1 MGMFSPVFFL
11 IDLIAQRAGMA
22 LTTDIKQVIAL
33 QEEEKSPN
41 ENLATSYSALF
52 SAG

>member
-1 MGMFSPVFFL
+1 
-11 IDLIAQRAGMA
+11 MA
-22 LTTDIKQVIAL
+22 LTRSIKQVIAL

-41 ENLATSYSALF
+41 ENLAISYSALF